1 MTHQFRLALLI
12 PALAVLTIVVFAG
25 GIGVIFMVLESSFGE
40 WGVLGLGVG
49 LTVGVPSIA
58 ALLESRIKSV

>member
-1 MTHQFRLALLI
+1 MTYQFRLALLI

-40 WGVLGLGVG
+40 WGVIGLGVG